1 MASKDAKD
9 ALIGS
14 TLANCRVLERIGR
27 GGMGSVYKG
36 HHLSLDRPVAIKVL
50 NTDLSVDEKFVKFFQ
65 REARLT
71 AKLDH
76 PNVVQIYD
84 VGSRGST
91 YFIVMQFVDGPSLHE
106 LARGGKMDP
115 LEAAGLMRGVIH
127 GLGFAHK
134 KGVVHRD
141 VKPSNI
147 IIAKDGV
154 PKLVDFGLA
163 RPMDLE
169 TRLTKGEL
177 LGTPHFVAPEQAWG
191 VASDFRSDLY
201 AVGASLYWVL
211 SGTYPFTGKNAA
223 EILDR
228 VLNQPLKDLRGLNPG
243 VAPILWGWIQRVMQK
258 MPEDRY
264 QSAQD
269 ALAALEDAISVAK
282 GAPVTP
288 LTPVAESPGPP
299 PITPFGSSP
308 RPTPV
313 SPPLSPVPLPILF
326 SAPLPEEPAGTIAER
341 WSPSRTA
348 AVAVGLVAAGALLLH
363 YFALWGA
370 PTLERMGLIE
380 RLIAPW
386 QPSPGATYLS
396 GVVLILSL
404 TSIGAGGFL
413 ARGSYDLGEGLRVGA
428 GLSLLYASGVFGAGA
443 TPGLTLLSPP
453 AIETLQNPIS
463 PGNLL
468 VGCGLMVWLACVCLS
483 RPVRRSWDGAL
494 AIVGTGQAL
503 MFVAL
508 FGLGAGDFFVSP
520 FGSPAGALVA
530 FALLLGSLGSA
541 YWAIRDGVYTVPRVE
556 GVAGPVSALGLSLL
570 LAYGMSVTGKAF
582 ASSWPKAVLDP
593 LREVVR
599 SGHAGQ
605 FWILGWVFLA
615 LGLGRVYLNKIGKAA
630 D

>member
-1 MASKDAKD
+1 MAGKDAKD

-50 NTDLSVDEKFVKFFQ
+50 NVDLSVDEKFVKFFQ

-84 VGSRGST
+84 VGSQGST

-106 LARGGKMDP
+106 LARGGRMDP
-115 LEAAGLMRGVIH
+115 LEAARLMRGLLH

-201 AVGASLYWVL
+201 AIGASLYWVL
-211 SGTYPFTGKNAA
+211 SGTYPYTGKNAA

-228 VLNQPLKDLRGLNPG
+228 VLNQPLKDLRTLNPG
-243 VAPILWGWIQRVMQK
+243 VPPILWGWIQRLMQK

-269 ALAALEDAISVAK
+269 ALAALEDALSVAT

-288 LTPVAESPGPP
+288 LTPVAEPPGTP
-299 PITPFGSSP
+299 PITPIP
-308 RPTPV
+308 
-313 SPPLSPVPLPILF
+313 
-326 SAPLPEEPAGTIAER
+326 SAPLRPPGAAPLAAAGLRAPPESTGPFSES
-341 WSPSRTA
+341 WSPDRA
-348 AVAVGLVAAGALLLH
+348 AAASVGLVAAGALLLH

-413 ARGSYDLGEGLRVGA
+413 ARGFYDLGEGLLVGA

-483 RPVRRSWDGAL
+483 RPVRKSWDGVL
-494 AIVGTGQAL
+494 AIVGTGHAL
-503 MFVAL
+503 MFVIL
-508 FGLGAGDFFVSP
+508 LGLGTGDFFVSP
-520 FGSPAGALVA
+520 FRSPAGTLVA
-530 FALLLGSLGSA
+530 FVLLLGSLGSA

-615 LGLGRVYLNKIGKAA
+615 LGLGRVYLNKVGKAA
-630 D
+630 DS